1 MGSNRVSISLICTSF
16 RMSLICWNITWR
28 TTLGFLCFRDCALF
42 LGLWTIFF
50 FQASNFKSSM
60 YLDKNSFG
68 YNMCPKMFY
77 KLNCIS
83 NGFLCDFL
91 DLGIMQSHWG
101 IAYDIVDK
109 FSQPE
114 YASIDMICIPHLHF
128 NSPIT
133 AKLGFTSSQFYI
145 IIPTISLMSSFEIIK
160 IYKNDF
166 QSCFCLPFHIT
177 F

>member
-1 MGSNRVSISLICTSF
+1 MGSNCVSISLICISF
-16 RMSLICWNITWR
+16 PMSLICWNIAWR
-28 TTLGFLCFRDCALF
+28 TTLAFLCFRDCALF
-42 LGLWTIFF
+42 LVLWTIFL
-50 FQASNFKSSM
+50 FQASNFKSST

-77 KLNCIS
+77 KLNCTS
-83 NGFLCDFL
+83 NGFLGNFL

-109 FSQPE
+109 KFQLK

-128 NSPIT
+128 NSPNT
-133 AKLGFTSSQFYI
+133 AKVGFTSSQFYI
-145 IIPTISLMSSFEIIK
+145 IISTVSLMSSLEIIK

-166 QSCFCLPFHIT
+166 
-177 F
+177 

>member
-1 MGSNRVSISLICTSF
+1 
-16 RMSLICWNITWR
+16 
-28 TTLGFLCFRDCALF
+28 
-42 LGLWTIFF
+42 
-50 FQASNFKSSM
+50 
-60 YLDKNSFG
+60 
-68 YNMCPKMFY
+68 MFY

-145 IIPTISLMSSFEIIK
+145 IISTVSLMSSLEIIK

-166 QSCFCLPFHIT
+166 
-177 F
+177 